1 MQDSSMAVTIY
12 DVARYA
18 GVGIGTVSRAMN
30 NSPRIKPETK
40 ARIQKAIRE
49 LKYRPHALARG
60 LALQKTGLV
69 AILLPVF
76 TGYFYIE
83 LLKAIQQE
91 ISQHDYD
98 LVLYSI
104 TRSDRT
110 GPCLRRI
117 LEERR
122 VDGVLVL
129 SLQIPDAVVQLFRRS
144 GLPVVL
150 ADGMHEKLDSF
161 FVENEQ
167 GAFEAASYLIAMGHS
182 RIGMIDARLSSPPA
196 HSRLI
201 GFRRALAAHHIQWDP
216 GRLVISDT
224 VSEKDGFNRE
234 AGYEAM
240 KHLLALKNNRPTGVF
255 ISSDIQAAG
264 AVQAV
269 REAGLGIPD
278 DMAIVGF
285 DDIELAEY
293 LGLTTM
299 HQPLSEMGGM
309 AVRRLIE
316 RIENPD
322 LPVLRRG
329 FDTRLVVR
337 QSCGGNR
344 TGASQSLNGAR
355 S

>member
-1 MQDSSMAVTIY
+1 MAVTIY

-117 LEERR
+117 LEDRR